1 MTARRRTRRSR
12 RAASRSP
19 RSRRSTSTAP
29 TSGCATRSAIT
40 FESCSWRW
48 ATTVCRRPSMRRK
61 PARQK
66 DRDMK
71 FRGKILQA
79 GKTATGIEVPA
90 KVVAALGSSKRPP
103 VRATINGYTYR
114 STVAVMGGK
123 FMLGV
128 SNEVRSSAGVAAGDT
143 VDIDLELDTEAREVE
158 LPPDFAAALARDAKA
173 KKFFEGLSYSK
184 KLRLVI
190 PIGVKDVETRKQRIA
205 KTVGQLREGR
215 A

>member
-1 MTARRRTRRSR
+1 MRFRT
-12 RAASRSP
+12 
-19 RSRRSTSTAP
+19 
-29 TSGCATRSAIT
+29 
-40 FESCSWRW
+40 
-48 ATTVCRRPSMRRK
+48 
-61 PARQK
+61 
-66 DRDMK
+66 
-71 FRGKILQA
+71 KILPA
-79 GKTATGIEVPA
+79 GKTAAGIEVPA

-128 SNEVRSSAGVAAGDT
+128 SNEVRSSSGVAAGDT
-143 VDIDLELDTEAREVE
+143 VDIDLELDTEARHVE
-158 LPPDFAAALARDAKA
+158 LPPDFAAALARDATA

-190 PIGVKDVETRKQRIA
+190 PIDVKDVEKRKQRIA
-205 KTVGQLREGR
+205 KTIQQLREGG

>member
-1 MTARRRTRRSR
+1 MRFRT
-12 RAASRSP
+12 
-19 RSRRSTSTAP
+19 
-29 TSGCATRSAIT
+29 
-40 FESCSWRW
+40 
-48 ATTVCRRPSMRRK
+48 
-61 PARQK
+61 
-66 DRDMK
+66 
-71 FRGKILQA
+71 KILPA
-79 GKTATGIEVPA
+79 GKTAAGIEVPA

-158 LPPDFAAALARDAKA
+158 LPADFAAALARDAKA

-190 PIGVKDVETRKQRIA
+190 PIDIKAVEIRKQRIA
-205 KTVGQLREGR
+205 KTVEQLREGR

>member
-1 MTARRRTRRSR
+1 M
-12 RAASRSP
+12 
-19 RSRRSTSTAP
+19 
-29 TSGCATRSAIT
+29 
-40 FESCSWRW
+40 
-48 ATTVCRRPSMRRK
+48 
-61 PARQK
+61 
-66 DRDMK
+66 
-71 FRGKILQA
+71 
-79 GKTATGIEVPA
+79 
-90 KVVAALGSSKRPP
+90 VAALGSSKRPP

-143 VDIDLELDTEAREVE
+143 VEIDLELDTEAREVE

-190 PIGVKDVETRKQRIA
+190 PIDIKAVEVRKQRIA
-205 KTVGQLREGR
+205 KTVEQLREGR

>member
-1 MTARRRTRRSR
+1 MRFRT
-12 RAASRSP
+12 
-19 RSRRSTSTAP
+19 
-29 TSGCATRSAIT
+29 
-40 FESCSWRW
+40 
-48 ATTVCRRPSMRRK
+48 
-61 PARQK
+61 
-66 DRDMK
+66 
-71 FRGKILQA
+71 KILPA
-79 GKTATGIEVPA
+79 GKTAAGIEVPA

-103 VRATINGYTYR
+103 VRATIIGYTYR

-143 VDIDLELDTEAREVE
+143 VEIDLELDTEAREVE

-190 PIGVKDVETRKQRIA
+190 PIDIKAVEVRKQRIA
-205 KTVGQLREGR
+205 KTVEQLREGR